1 MKITSFNPLI
11 ATKDAEPIISLFEA
25 LGFEKRH
32 APSNTAASGNDF
44 TDKIL
49 TCTVLLIR
57 SIIRHHNRPTGVL
70 LDAAIQQS

>member
-1 MKITSFNPLI
+1 MAGTVAAILRYAQSYLI
-11 ATKDAEPIISLFEA
+11 VQMQRIKN
-25 LGFEKRH
+25 K
-32 APSNTAASGNDF
+32 
-44 TDKIL
+44 KIL